1 MMRSLYSGVS
11 GLKTH
16 QTKMDVIGNNIA
28 NVNTV
33 AYKSTSVTF
42 QELMYQNTSS
52 ASSPNAES
60 GRGGVNAKQIGLGV
74 SMGATNV
81 SITTTGA
88 TQTTGNPFDIKIT
101 GDSFFIVNDGS
112 SNYFTRAGAFYVDA
126 VGNLAMTSTG
136 YNVMGWQVDDN
147 GEILQ
152 NTVSPLKILSA
163 EHMFSQPEATTLGTC
178 SGVLDKADPNLT
190 SKSGKILSLSIYDN
204 LGYEYTA
211 KFSIKPVT
219 TAVSSTKTVET
230 TSVSYTPNS
239 DIKVSP
245 GEDYTYKVAA
255 DSTSEGDDLSNFTVP
270 DKILEGLKK
279 YVNDASDP
287 AHLVTDGNFKKGK
300 FQMTKAIANTIAGL
314 AGLTTEQTN
323 EFINKSN
330 IIDKYINVNIE
341 QTTAFKM
348 GDTEVNIK
356 KTTLDAL
363 TDLDGSGN
371 GVLYKDTDTSVTPN
385 VDYYRV
391 STDYQ
396 LIVHTKSYEDGSAP
410 DYVYEMVKLADGTR
424 TDVSDKIKALPGTEL
439 EMFLGGC
446 KGTKASQYTTT
457 EDVTKEDTVDGQYVV
472 ELTELIDI
480 ANGKTAMDISVLGD
494 TKRSLVYDTGDGKFK
509 SIGEDG
515 QTAYDLHLS
524 AIGNAGQFKDIN
536 IDFSATK
543 NVSNEGTSTI
553 GMKAGDEDGAGAGK
567 LLGALKG
574 VAVDSNGKIYGS
586 YDNGNTELLG
596 QIAVTEFAN
605 ASGLEKVGENL
616 YQTTLNSGEFDGI
629 GRDISSL
636 SGSMSTG
643 VLEMS
648 NVDLSAEFTD
658 MITTQRGFQANSR
671 IITTSD
677 TLLEELINLKR

>member
-42 QELMYQNTSS
+42 SELMYQNTSS
-52 ASSPNAES
+52 ASSPNAET

-74 SMGATNV
+74 AMGATNV
-81 SITTTGA
+81 SISTTGA

-136 YNVMGWQVDDN
+136 YNVMGWQVGED
-147 GEILQ
+147 GEIIQ
-152 NTVSPLKILSA
+152 NTVSALKILSSKN
-163 EHMFSQPEATTLGTC
+163 MFSQPEATTIGTC
-178 SGVLDKADPNLT
+178 SGVLDKSDPNLT
-190 SKSGKILSLSIYDN
+190 SDNGKILSLSIYDD

-211 KFSIKPVT
+211 KFSIKPYKTAVT
-219 TAVSSTKTVET
+219 TTKQVTNTSTTYTQLPTIKESEST
-230 TSVSYTPNS
+230 TYAFRIKANDEDKNGSEITKYTTPGLLPDALSAYATENNLDTGDEIDLSDDSIVQDLITKMHLDGTTHPTASQFEQDPDLIGKKILVNKQILTSFSVDDGGGNYTPLEGIDKATLEALTDTGDGVGVLTYDATNKVYSPKAGVHLVRYESRYYDGEAPSVSYYAVNNGSGDRTLLNDKLKDISSAQLGLFLGASKDS
-239 DIKVSP
+239 D
-245 GEDYTYKVAA
+245 VAIY
-255 DSTSEGDDLSNFTVP
+255 D
-270 DKILEGLKK
+270 
-279 YVNDASDP
+279 
-287 AHLVTDGNFKKGK
+287 
-300 FQMTKAIANTIAGL
+300 
-314 AGLTTEQTN
+314 TN
-323 EFINKSN
+323 EPVTKTS
-330 IIDKYINVNIE
+330 YIE
-341 QTTAFKM
+341 
-348 GDTEVNIK
+348 G
-356 KTTLDAL
+356 
-363 TDLDGSGN
+363 
-371 GVLYKDTDTSVTPN
+371 
-385 VDYYRV
+385 
-391 STDYQ
+391 
-396 LIVHTKSYEDGSAP
+396 
-410 DYVYEMVKLADGTR
+410 
-424 TDVSDKIKALPGTEL
+424 
-439 EMFLGGC
+439 
-446 KGTKASQYTTT
+446 QYTI
-457 EDVTKEDTVDGQYVV
+457 
-472 ELTELIDI
+472 ELSELVDI
-480 ANGKTAMDISVLGD
+480 ANGKTALDVSILGD
-494 TKRSLVYDTGDGKFK
+494 TTQTLMYDVNNGTFRYVGD
-509 SIGEDG
+509 EG
-515 QTAYDLHLS
+515 QKAYDLHLS
-524 AIGNAGQFKDIN
+524 ALGGKFRDVL
-536 IDFSATK
+536 IDFSTTQ

-574 VAVDSNGKIYGS
+574 VAIDSDGKIYGS

-629 GRDISSL
+629 GRDISSI

>member
-1 MMRSLYSGVS
+1 
-11 GLKTH
+11 
-16 QTKMDVIGNNIA
+16 
-28 NVNTV
+28 
-33 AYKSTSVTF
+33 
-42 QELMYQNTSS
+42 
-52 ASSPNAES
+52 
-60 GRGGVNAKQIGLGV
+60 
-74 SMGATNV
+74 
-81 SITTTGA
+81 
-88 TQTTGNPFDIKIT
+88 
-101 GDSFFIVNDGS
+101 
-112 SNYFTRAGAFYVDA
+112 
-126 VGNLAMTSTG
+126 
-136 YNVMGWQVDDN
+136 
-147 GEILQ
+147 
-152 NTVSPLKILSA
+152 
-163 EHMFSQPEATTLGTC
+163 
-178 SGVLDKADPNLT
+178 
-190 SKSGKILSLSIYDN
+190 
-204 LGYEYTA
+204 
-211 KFSIKPVT
+211 
-219 TAVSSTKTVET
+219 
-230 TSVSYTPNS
+230 
-239 DIKVSP
+239 
-245 GEDYTYKVAA
+245 
-255 DSTSEGDDLSNFTVP
+255 
-270 DKILEGLKK
+270 
-279 YVNDASDP
+279 
-287 AHLVTDGNFKKGK
+287 
-300 FQMTKAIANTIAGL
+300 MTKAIANTIAGL